1 MNEAKLQL
9 SADEMNLATNKDII
23 LTKQR
28 VVKKV
33 CELMGIL
40 SVQMQD
46 HLGGTNFLLAPEIVN
61 SSSKISKGEQYQQ
74 MPYVVLDYPRIFSKE
89 HVFAIRIF
97 FWWGHYFS
105 STLHLKGKYHHQY
118 KQAISMAIGKGW
130 LNNYQLAVE
139 GNEFNFDLRQGQYEK
154 IEDSQLSSVTEK
166 FERSFVKIS
175 HSYAITEWDKLPAIL
190 FGDFSKYL
198 ACCAAT

>member
-40 SVQMQD
+40 SAQMQD
-46 HLGGTNFLLAPEIVN
+46 HLGGTNFLLAPEMVN

-74 MPYVVLDYPRIFSKE
+74 MPMWCWITRGFFRKSMFLPFVYSFGGDTTLVLPFI
-89 HVFAIRIF
+89 
-97 FWWGHYFS
+97 
-105 STLHLKGKYHHQY
+105 
-118 KQAISMAIGKGW
+118 
-130 LNNYQLAVE
+130 
-139 GNEFNFDLRQGQYEK
+139 
-154 IEDSQLSSVTEK
+154 
-166 FERSFVKIS
+166 
-175 HSYAITEWDKLPAIL
+175 
-190 FGDFSKYL
+190 
-198 ACCAAT
+198 